1 MVVVAVNTSVLEM
14 QTYTEMEDCFWCW
27 SLNHPFQVSSHDVA
41 IANVQC
47 FLQRAVTRRK
57 LVPVTK
63 TENVT
68 RVVSVPGCCEA
79 RPHSGRSLLNIYIL
93 SQHS

>member
-1 MVVVAVNTSVLEM
+1 M
-14 QTYTEMEDCFWCW
+14 
-27 SLNHPFQVSSHDVA
+27 
-41 IANVQC
+41 
-47 FLQRAVTRRK
+47 QRAVTRRK

>member
-1 MVVVAVNTSVLEM
+1 MLEPQPPLPGVL
-14 QTYTEMEDCFWCW
+14 
-27 SLNHPFQVSSHDVA
+27 SLVMSPMSA
-41 IANVQC
+41 VQC

-68 RVVSVPGCCEA
+68 RVVSVPGCCED
-79 RPHSGRSLLNIYIL
+79 RPHSGRSFLNNYIL
-93 SQHS
+93 SQHI